1 MGIRC
6 LRDFDVS
13 GRVIQDFQ
21 QCLETVVAPWKSKF
35 HQLHTVTQTVSNIH
49 LVQSP
54 DCDGRGVPGAPGDRL
69 VDVHFN
75 DGTGE
80 LGPRN
85 WYYTLATNTI
95 EVRAGDMD
103 RDGDLDLLIAG
114 QLSQNVA
121 WFENPK
127 K

>member
-13 GRVIQDFQ
+13 GRVIQDLQ

-75 DGTGE
+75 DVHMPADMAFVMSHSAIFGE
-80 LGPRN
+80 
-85 WYYTLATNTI
+85 
-95 EVRAGDMD
+95 
-103 RDGDLDLLIAG
+103 
-114 QLSQNVA
+114 S
-121 WFENPK
+121 
-127 K
+127 